1 MIEDENEPVVEVET
15 VSDADLSA
23 AELDDDVIV
32 EFEGV
37 SDIVTSATAE
47 GEDSAI
53 VEFELV
59 DDTDTDVTAEDE
71 IEPVVELKPV
81 SVAEEELEVVS
92 KTAFARRLPSVE
104 LLELYVDVMLEELE
118 IGRLD
123 NEDETDRVLLDKIDV
138 ELLALFEDDEGL
150 ATLLEDDF
158 GVERTLLDEV
168 DEFML
173 DFEILLLVEDA
184 KLRLEDG
191 VAEVDRIFGVELDR
205 DRVDDRETEELLVV
219 LLLLLLL
226 LLVLVELL
234 LLLLDVLVLFLLVL
248 ILVSDA
254 LNELD
259 VVDVTSLV
267 TLLQTVNRFA

>member
-219 LLLLLLL
+219 LLLLLL
-226 LLVLVELL
+226 VLVELL